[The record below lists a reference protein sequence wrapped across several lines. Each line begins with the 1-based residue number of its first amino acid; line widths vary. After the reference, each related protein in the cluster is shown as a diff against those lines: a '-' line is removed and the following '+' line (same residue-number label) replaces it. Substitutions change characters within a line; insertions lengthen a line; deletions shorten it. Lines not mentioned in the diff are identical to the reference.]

1 MLKVKFSTFLSMQIR
16 HFVWEIIQL
25 FGFRL
30 YKCFI
35 LFSKI
40 VPRIDFCHE
49 IGKLDRLI
57 DTERILGT
65 HCALSNVHVNKQQQ
79 TIIQMYST
87 AAWTNDYFQYVFKLN

>member
-1 MLKVKFSTFLSMQIR
+1 MQTSADLKEGF
-16 HFVWEIIQL
+16 FVLVWHVESKILHI
-25 FGFRL
+25 FEHA
-30 YKCFI
+30 KCFI

-65 HCALSNVHVNKQQQ
+65 LCALINMHLNKLQQ
-79 TIIQMYST
+79 TIIQIYST
-87 AAWTNDYFQYVFKLN
+87 AAWTNDYFQYLFKLN